1 MDRKEIGG
9 LFAVE
14 SKRKK
19 HILGILKDYVMIA
32 LGCLIYG
39 IGLNSLLLPAQ
50 VPPGGFSGIATILN
64 HVFGWKIGIVI
75 FSLNIPLLLI
85 AGFRSRFILV
95 VRTIYTTILMSVFV
109 DLFAGMP
116 ALAQNRL
123 MSAVYGGLATG
134 LGLGIIL
141 ICGASSGGSDILAY
155 AIQSKLKNISI
166 AKILFTMDIAVIVIY
181 AIVIGDVE
189 STLYAGA
196 AKFACS
202 SIINLLTSGG
212 ERTKTVFIITQCPE
226 KIARGVSHVL
236 GRGSTQMQGQ
246 GMYTG
251 KNVHILMVAVKRN
264 EAFKLKQ
271 IVLRLDPSAFMILS
285 DSSEIW
291 GKGFIR

>member
-226 KIARGVSHVL
+226 KITRGVSHVL

>member
-1 MDRKEIGG
+1 M
-9 LFAVE
+9 E

>member
-1 MDRKEIGG
+1 MKPQRGKRLAEI
-9 LFAVE
+9 L
-14 SKRKK
+14 RDYLMI
-19 HILGILKDYVMIA
+19 ILGGI
-32 LGCLIYG
+32 IYG
-39 IGLNSLLLPAQ
+39 FGLNSLLIPAQ
-50 VPPGGFSGIATILN
+50 VPPGGFSGIAAILN
-64 HVFGWKIGIVI
+64 YVFGWKIGAVI
-75 FSLNIPLLLI
+75 LILNIPLLLI

-95 VRTIYTTILMSVFV
+95 VRTIYATMLISLFV
-109 DLFAGMP
+109 DLFSGMP
-116 ALAQNRL
+116 AITQNRL

-166 AKILFTMDIAVIVIY
+166 AKILFTMDITVIIIY
-181 AIVIGDVE
+181 AAVIGDIE

-212 ERTKTVFIITQCPE
+212 ERTKTVFIITQWPE
-226 KIARGVSHVL
+226 KIARGISHIL

-251 KNVHILMVAVKRN
+251 KSVHILMVAVKRN

-271 IVLRLDPSAFMILS
+271 IVLRLDSSAFMILS